1 MIDGA
6 VRQICATGKR
16 RLGLIG
22 LSFKSSTD
30 DLRES
35 PFVDLAERLLGKGYE
50 LRIYDPNVS
59 LARLTGANKEY
70 INRVIPHL
78 SRLLV
83 RSLGDLNDCDL
94 VLVGHH
100 YQGVDGFLSDT
111 GVGVI
116 DLSDQML
123 RNQTMEAVACD

>member
-1 MIDGA
+1 M
-6 VRQICATGKR
+6 
-16 RLGLIG
+16 GLIG

-116 DLSDQML
+116 DLSDQVS
-123 RNQTMEAVACD
+123 RTQTMEAVAYH

>member
-1 MIDGA
+1 M
-6 VRQICATGKR
+6 
-16 RLGLIG
+16 GLIG

-70 INRVIPHL
+70 INRVISHL

-100 YQGVDGFLSDT
+100 YQGVDGFLLDT

-116 DLSDQML
+116 DLSNQVP
-123 RNQTMEAVACD
+123 RTQTMEAVAYD